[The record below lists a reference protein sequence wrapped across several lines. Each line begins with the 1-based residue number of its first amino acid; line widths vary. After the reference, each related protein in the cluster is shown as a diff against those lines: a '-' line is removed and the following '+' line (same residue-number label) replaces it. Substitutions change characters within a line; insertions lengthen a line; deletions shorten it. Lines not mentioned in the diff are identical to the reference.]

1 MPKNG
6 TKRGKNALGAFE
18 GRNLSRCVSNSRF
31 GFEGHH
37 CCAEIHRLRGVF
49 LVALGPDEARAYL
62 LALARAALDAMVM
75 QLPGPQPHIDR
86 LLRSLIKFVDVV
98 PIEADTVNEYS
109 ELPSSWLKDVV
120 IAAPSAGRTWRG
132 YMDDRLRVWLFVTEL
147 SLPLSRKL
155 GAPVLQVSFYR
166 ESGLQERGYWSVDRH
181 STWRRVVIR
190 SPKKPGP
197 DQASDEANLT
207 GIDFYRPDAARK

>member
-1 MPKNG
+1 MG
-6 TKRGKNALGAFE
+6 M
-18 GRNLSRCVSNSRF
+18 
-31 GFEGHH
+31 
-37 CCAEIHRLRGVF
+37 
-49 LVALGPDEARAYL
+49 LV
-62 LALARAALDAMVM
+62 
-75 QLPGPQPHIDR
+75 PGPQPHIDR
-86 LLRSLIKFVDVV
+86 LLRSLIKFVDAV
-98 PIEADTVNEYS
+98 PIEADVVHDYS

-120 IAAPSAGRTWRG
+120 IAAPGAGRTWRA
-132 YMDDRLRVWLFVTEL
+132 YMDDRLRVWLFVTEM

-190 SPKKPGP
+190 SPKKPGADP
-197 DQASDEANLT
+197 VSDEANLT

>member
-1 MPKNG
+1 
-6 TKRGKNALGAFE
+6 
-18 GRNLSRCVSNSRF
+18 
-31 GFEGHH
+31 
-37 CCAEIHRLRGVF
+37 
-49 LVALGPDEARAYL
+49 
-62 LALARAALDAMVM
+62 MVM

-98 PIEADTVNEYS
+98 PIEADAVHEYS

-120 IAAPSAGRTWRG
+120 IAAPGAGRSWRG

-197 DQASDEANLT
+197 DQVSDEANLT
-207 GIDFYRPDAARK
+207 AIDFYRPDAARK